1 MRLRRFSVTML
12 LLVASLVIAGLAVV
26 ACGNGDD
33 DPAPASGE
41 VREVEVTRI
50 VEVEVEVPGE
60 PADRGP
66 KEYTFYS
73 VYHTFPHPFWLMMQ
87 RAADLAGEQTNTEV
101 EFWIGT
107 EYSVEDQINRVEVLT
122 ARNPDGMA
130 VSVPDPAAADPV
142 YRAAIDAGIP
152 LIAANGRD
160 PRPKAE
166 RIPYLFYVGS
176 DEITAGNRTATE
188 ILERFGPP
196 TRVAVGSSQIGN
208 AVIIDRGNGV
218 RQILEPMGIEVEL
231 VQVDDDPT
239 LGTEQVKGW
248 MAANPDTDVWVCTSE
263 LCQGVVAETLKE
275 LGVLNDG
282 VIVTGFDLGEVVTP
296 LIKDGSVQFTID
308 QQPYLQGYLP
318 IIWLYLYNKAG
329 FLPAEDV
336 LTGPAVVD
344 SSNIDL
350 VEELAGQYR

>member
-1 MRLRRFSVTML
+1 MRLRRISVTML

-33 DPAPASGE
+33 DDAAPAQE

-50 VEVEVEVPGE
+50 VEVEVEVE
-60 PADRGP
+60 VPADRGP

-101 EFWIGT
+101 DFWIGT
-107 EYSVEDQINRVEVLT
+107 EYSVEDQINRIEVLT

-176 DEITAGNRTATE
+176 DEITAGNRTGTE
-188 ILERFGPP
+188 ILERFGQP

-218 RQILEPMGIEVEL
+218 RQILEPLGVPVDL

-248 MAANPDTDVWVCTSE
+248 MAANPDTDVWVCTSA
-263 LCQGVVAETLKE
+263 LCQAVVTEALKE
-275 LGVLNDG
+275 DGLLNNGVR
-282 VIVTGFDLGEVVTP
+282 VTGFDLGEVVTP
-296 LIKDGSVQFTID
+296 LIKDGSVNFTID

-329 FLPAEDV
+329 FLPAQDV

-350 VEELAGQYR
+350 VEELADKYR

>member
-1 MRLRRFSVTML
+1 M
-12 LLVASLVIAGLAVV
+12 
-26 ACGNGDD
+26 
-33 DPAPASGE
+33 
-41 VREVEVTRI
+41 
-50 VEVEVEVPGE
+50 
-60 PADRGP
+60 
-66 KEYTFYS
+66 
-73 VYHTFPHPFWLMMQ
+73 
-87 RAADLAGEQTNTEV
+87 
-101 EFWIGT
+101 
-107 EYSVEDQINRVEVLT
+107 
-122 ARNPDGMA
+122 
-130 VSVPDPAAADPV
+130 
-142 YRAAIDAGIP
+142 
-152 LIAANGRD
+152 IAANGRD

-176 DEITAGNRTATE
+176 DEITAGNRTANE

-263 LCQGVVAETLKE
+263 LCQGVVTEALKE
-275 LGVLNDG
+275 MGVLNDG
-282 VIVTGFDLGEVVTP
+282 VIVTGFDLGDVVTP

-344 SSNIDL
+344 SSNIEL
-350 VEELAGQYR
+350 VEAARG